1 MSYFSFSFIFNW
13 APFDNFF
20 EIILSGEIGLMLS
33 SLPLVKPIRLTKLE
47 QSQFSLSEDLKSILV
62 GLLLGDLCA
71 QKRTI
76 KGNTCLHFEQ
86 GLVHK
91 DYIYHLYE
99 LFEPYCRSVPKTT
112 NRLPDKRTG
121 KIYSSVKFNTYS
133 LPCFNE
139 FYNLFYPEGN
149 KIIPKNM
156 WDLMTPLSLAYW
168 IADDGSVHRRDY
180 CFVLCSDSYSLTE
193 VTLLTEVLAEKFRV
207 KCNLYSNGN
216 GFRIRIPKTSLPVVQ
231 ALLKDI
237 MPGMMKYPGG
247 HKVVLARLEA
257 AGPQQR
263 VPRATI
269 MLA

>member
-1 MSYFSFSFIFNW
+1 
-13 APFDNFF
+13 
-20 EIILSGEIGLMLS
+20 MLS

-99 LFEPYCRSVPKTT
+99 LFEPYCRSVPKIT

-121 KIYSSVKFNTYS
+121 KIYSRVQFNTYS

-139 FYNLFYPEGN
+139 FYNLFLICFAFSDNFVVRKCRTNSPRG
-149 KIIPKNM
+149 ICVPLLDIPVG
-156 WDLMTPLSLAYW
+156 MT
-168 IADDGSVHRRDY
+168 RREYILKQNNSKKYVGFND
-180 CFVLCSDSYSLTE
+180 
-193 VTLLTEVLAEKFRV
+193 TLVF
-207 KCNLYSNGN
+207 
-216 GFRIRIPKTSLPVVQ
+216 SLPD
-231 ALLKDI
+231 L
-237 MPGMMKYPGG
+237 
-247 HKVVLARLEA
+247 
-257 AGPQQR
+257 
-263 VPRATI
+263 
-269 MLA
+269 